1 MTCWELTRFICL
13 QIRRKFCN
21 IFLAQKRVL
30 IMPARKKRG
39 PTNVTAADEISP
51 SKKTKTST
59 ADKQNGVRMR
69 IVIEHCKSWQV
80 YKRRALALADDLRET
95 FGADLQVD
103 INFDKPRRGAFE
115 CTLFKEDDSEV
126 LVWTGLKKGPPRKL
140 KFPESEDVVK
150 EIKKALK

>member
-1 MTCWELTRFICL
+1 M
-13 QIRRKFCN
+13 
-21 IFLAQKRVL
+21 
-30 IMPARKKRG
+30 
-39 PTNVTAADEISP
+39 
-51 SKKTKTST
+51 
-59 ADKQNGVRMR
+59 
-69 IVIEHCKSWQV
+69 
-80 YKRRALALADDLRET
+80 
-95 FGADLQVD
+95 D